1 MDINIVY
8 ARGISCNFNQSI
20 AIAGAFYNIIFF
32 TKVNARELILT
43 RLMYRFST
51 SIPAGQKGYYQSK

>member
-8 ARGISCNFNQSI
+8 TRGISSNFNQSI
-20 AIAGAFYNIIFF
+20 AIAGAVYNIIFF
-32 TKVNARELILT
+32 TKVNARALILT
-43 RLMYRFST
+43 RLISHFCT